1 MRMIGSGSET
11 LGEEQLDWGRGVM
24 DLEINFVTKLPMT
37 STGKIMRGEL
47 RKEEIRKIET
57 KES

>member
-11 LGEEQLDWGRGVM
+11 LGEEQLDWGRRVM
-24 DLEINFVTKLPMT
+24 DPEINFVTKLPMT
-37 STGKIMRGEL
+37 SGGKIMRGEL

>member
-37 STGKIMRGEL
+37 SAGKIMRGEL